1 MSEELERTP
10 YTTAELAAIVERA
23 EAATPFTDCADNV
36 MRYDH
41 GGGRIALLGNR
52 EDRKLIADLY
62 HENDR
67 EFFIAA
73 RSDVPRL
80 AAEVI
85 ALRKALREVRE
96 WFVMATAPGNA
107 GDDFV
112 NDDGWEKATNIAAG
126 LRALMPPEPS

>member
-1 MSEELERTP
+1 MTP

-23 EAATPFTDCADNV
+23 EAPTPMNIPAALGTIGQFRTDT
-36 MRYDH
+36 R
-41 GGGRIALLGNR
+41 
-52 EDRKLIADLY
+52 
-62 HENDR
+62 
-67 EFFIAA
+67 
-73 RSDVPRL
+73 RL